1 MEKMNVVLATKTKEI
16 ADYKTYIE
24 IVNRVCYYDEPNG
37 NGVLLPYDDSAL
49 DIAQTLVGM
58 PVQAKYIVNDK
69 GEPDLSDHCVSVDD
83 DGNVTFGTESIG
95 VHTEVWVED
104 DTVQTFKGDI
114 KTLPCLFARQKIWK
128 RYPNYISAITKLYDE
143 GNLHN
148 SWEISSFEYLYENGT
163 KKLMSYVFEGNAYLG
178 SNVTPAYG
186 ESAKA
191 LDMSNLMVASALAQ
205 DVSALDT
212 DNSRKEDI
220 PMAEKAKENIEV
232 KTEVTEVSETEN
244 QETNTEV
251 VETTT
256 DTTEVTE
263 KVEDT
268 AEDVV
273 DENEEETK
281 EKVEET
287 SENKVNEETT
297 EEVSNETASLTADD
311 IARKVVE
318 LYEEQADGYFS
329 CYAHLSAEKTIWLK
343 DWSSDDLSIVVVKYE
358 VSDNNEVS
366 IVGEPVVTTL
376 KVDISTIYKEYSKV
390 VDKLNEAET
399 TISEL
404 SQYRDKYE
412 AMQSEIEKAELEE
425 AKKHLQD
432 MVDNA
437 DCLSEEEKHS
447 EEVSSLIENCDEEG
461 LTKYIGNKY
470 IQSSVKRTKKENK
483 KEISNVQHSFRKSLF
498 NDTEIST
505 QEEEAHSKAEDFR
518 SFVFN

>member
-16 ADYKTYIE
+16 ADYKTYVE

-95 VHTEVWVED
+95 VHTEVWIED
-104 DTVQTFKGDI
+104 DTIQTFKGEI

-148 SWEISSFEYLYENGT
+148 SWEVSSFEYLYENGT

-191 LDMSNLMVASALAQ
+191 LEMSNLMVASALAQ

-212 DNSRKEDI
+212 NNSRKEDI
-220 PMAEKAKENIEV
+220 PMAEKTKENIEV
-232 KTEVTEVSETEN
+232 ETEVTDISETEN
-244 QETNTEV
+244 QEANTEV

-256 DTTEVTE
+256 DTTEVKE

-268 AEDVV
+268 AE
-273 DENEEETK
+273 

-287 SENKVNEETT
+287 SENKTN
-297 EEVSNETASLTADD
+297 EEVSNENAENETASLTADD
-311 IARKVVE
+311 IARKVAE
-318 LYEEQADGYFS
+318 LYREQQSNEYFY

-343 DWSSDDLSIVVVKYE
+343 SWDGDDLSIVVVKYD
-358 VSDNNEVS
+358 VSDDDEVS
-366 IVGEPVVTTL
+366 IVGEPVETTL
-376 KVDISTIYKEYSKV
+376 KVDISTIYEEYSEV
-390 VDKLNEAET
+390 VNKLNEAET

-404 SQYRDKYE
+404 SQYKDKYE
-412 AMQSEIEKAELEE
+412 TMQSEIEKAELEE

-483 KEISNVQHSFRKSLF
+483 KEISNVQHSFKKSLF

>member
-95 VHTEVWVED
+95 VHTEVWIED
-104 DTVQTFKGDI
+104 DTVQTFKGEI

-148 SWEISSFEYLYENGT
+148 SWEVSSFEYLYENGT

-191 LDMSNLMVASALAQ
+191 LEMSNLMVASALAQ

-212 DNSRKEDI
+212 NNSRKEDI
-220 PMAEKAKENIEV
+220 PMTEKAKENIEV
-232 KTEVTEVSETEN
+232 ETEVTDISETEN
-244 QETNTEV
+244 QEVNTEV

-256 DTTEVTE
+256 DTTEVKE

-268 AEDVV
+268 AE
-273 DENEEETK
+273 

-287 SENKVNEETT
+287 SENKTNEEKT
-297 EEVSNETASLTADD
+297 EEISNENVENETASLTADD
-311 IARKVVE
+311 IARKVAE
-318 LYEEQADGYFS
+318 LYREQQSNECFY

-343 DWSSDDLSIVVVKYE
+343 SWDSDDLSIVVVKYD
-358 VSDNNEVS
+358 VSDDDEVS
-366 IVGEPVVTTL
+366 IVGEPVETIL
-376 KVDISTIYKEYSKV
+376 KVDISTIYKEYSEV
-390 VDKLNEAET
+390 VNKLNEAET

-425 AKKHLQD
+425 TKKHLQD

-483 KEISNVQHSFRKSLF
+483 KEISNVQHSFKKSLF

>member
-16 ADYKTYIE
+16 ADYKAYVE

-95 VHTEVWVED
+95 VHTEVWIED
-104 DTVQTFKGDI
+104 DTVQTFKGEI

-148 SWEISSFEYLYENGT
+148 SWEVSSFEYLYENGT

-191 LDMSNLMVASALAQ
+191 LEMSNLMVASALAQ

-212 DNSRKEDI
+212 NNSRKEDI
-220 PMAEKAKENIEV
+220 PMAEKTKENIEV
-232 KTEVTEVSETEN
+232 ETEVTDISETEN
-244 QETNTEV
+244 QEANTEV

-256 DTTEVTE
+256 DTTEVKE

-268 AEDVV
+268 AE
-273 DENEEETK
+273 

-287 SENKVNEETT
+287 SENKTN
-297 EEVSNETASLTADD
+297 EEVSNENAENETASLTADD
-311 IARKVVE
+311 IARKVAE
-318 LYEEQADGYFS
+318 LYREQQSNEYFY
-329 CYAHLSAEKTIWLK
+329 CYVHLSAEKTIWLK
-343 DWSSDDLSIVVVKYE
+343 SWDGDDLSIVVVKYD
-358 VSDNNEVS
+358 VSDDDEVS
-366 IVGEPVVTTL
+366 IVGEPVETTL
-376 KVDISTIYKEYSKV
+376 KVDISTIYEEYSEV
-390 VDKLNEAET
+390 VNKLNEAET

-404 SQYRDKYE
+404 SQYKDKYE
-412 AMQSEIEKAELEE
+412 TMQSEIEKAELEE

-483 KEISNVQHSFRKSLF
+483 KEISNVQHSFKKSLF

-505 QEEEAHSKAEDFR
+505 REEEAHSKAEDFR

>member
-1 MEKMNVVLATKTKEI
+1 MWYLPQKQKEI
-16 ADYKTYIE
+16 ADYKTYVG

-95 VHTEVWVED
+95 VHTEVWIED
-104 DTVQTFKGDI
+104 DTVQTFKGEI

-148 SWEISSFEYLYENGT
+148 SWEVSSFEYLYENGT

-191 LDMSNLMVASALAQ
+191 LEMSNLMVASALAQ

-212 DNSRKEDI
+212 NNSRKEDI
-220 PMAEKAKENIEV
+220 PMAEKTKENIEV
-232 KTEVTEVSETEN
+232 ETEVTDISETEN
-244 QETNTEV
+244 QEANTEV

-256 DTTEVTE
+256 DTTEVKE

-268 AEDVV
+268 AE
-273 DENEEETK
+273 

-287 SENKVNEETT
+287 SENKTN
-297 EEVSNETASLTADD
+297 EEVSNENAENETASLTADD
-311 IARKVVE
+311 IARKVAE
-318 LYEEQADGYFS
+318 LYREQQSNEYFY
-329 CYAHLSAEKTIWLK
+329 CYVHLSAEKTIWLK
-343 DWSSDDLSIVVVKYE
+343 SWDGDDLSIVVVKYD
-358 VSDNNEVS
+358 VSDDDEVS
-366 IVGEPVVTTL
+366 IVGEPVETTL
-376 KVDISTIYKEYSKV
+376 KVDISTIYKEYSEV
-390 VDKLNEAET
+390 VNKLNEAEI

-404 SQYRDKYE
+404 SQYKDKYE
-412 AMQSEIEKAELEE
+412 TMQSEIEKAELEE

-437 DCLSEEEKHS
+437 NCLSEEEKHS

-483 KEISNVQHSFRKSLF
+483 KEISNVQHSFKKSLF

>member
-16 ADYKTYIE
+16 ADYKTYVE

-95 VHTEVWVED
+95 VHTEVWIED
-104 DTVQTFKGDI
+104 DTIQTFKGEI

-148 SWEISSFEYLYENGT
+148 SWEVSSFEYLYENGT

-191 LDMSNLMVASALAQ
+191 LEMSNLMVASALAQ

-212 DNSRKEDI
+212 NNSRKEDI
-220 PMAEKAKENIEV
+220 PMAEKTKENIEV
-232 KTEVTEVSETEN
+232 ETEVTDIFETEN
-244 QETNTEV
+244 QEANTEV

-256 DTTEVTE
+256 DTTEVKE

-268 AEDVV
+268 AE
-273 DENEEETK
+273 

-287 SENKVNEETT
+287 SENKTN
-297 EEVSNETASLTADD
+297 EEVSNENAENETASLTADD
-311 IARKVVE
+311 IARKVAE
-318 LYEEQADGYFS
+318 LYREQQSNEYFY

-343 DWSSDDLSIVVVKYE
+343 SWDGDDLSIVVVKYD
-358 VSDNNEVS
+358 VSDDDEVS
-366 IVGEPVVTTL
+366 IVGEPVETTL
-376 KVDISTIYKEYSKV
+376 KVDISTIYEEYSEV
-390 VDKLNEAET
+390 VNKLNEAET

-404 SQYRDKYE
+404 SQYKDKYE
-412 AMQSEIEKAELEE
+412 TMQSEIEKAELEE

-437 DCLSEEEKHS
+437 NCLSEEEKHS

-483 KEISNVQHSFRKSLF
+483 KEISNVQHSFKKSLF

>member
-16 ADYKTYIE
+16 ADYKTYVG

-95 VHTEVWVED
+95 VHTEVWIED
-104 DTVQTFKGDI
+104 DTVQTFKGEI

-148 SWEISSFEYLYENGT
+148 SWEVSSFEYLYENGT

-191 LDMSNLMVASALAQ
+191 LEMSNLMVASALAQ

-212 DNSRKEDI
+212 NNSRKEDI
-220 PMAEKAKENIEV
+220 PMAEKTKENIEV
-232 KTEVTEVSETEN
+232 ETEVTDISETEN
-244 QETNTEV
+244 QEANTEV

-256 DTTEVTE
+256 DTTEVKE

-268 AEDVV
+268 AE
-273 DENEEETK
+273 

-287 SENKVNEETT
+287 SENKTN
-297 EEVSNETASLTADD
+297 EEVSNENAENETASLTADD
-311 IARKVVE
+311 IARKVAE
-318 LYEEQADGYFS
+318 LYREQQSNEYFY
-329 CYAHLSAEKTIWLK
+329 CYVHLSAEKTIWLK
-343 DWSSDDLSIVVVKYE
+343 SWDGDDLSIVVVKYD
-358 VSDNNEVS
+358 VSDDDEVS
-366 IVGEPVVTTL
+366 IVGEPVETTL
-376 KVDISTIYKEYSKV
+376 KVDISTIYKEYSEV
-390 VDKLNEAET
+390 VNKLNEAEI

-404 SQYRDKYE
+404 SQYKDKYE
-412 AMQSEIEKAELEE
+412 TMQSEIEKAELEE

-437 DCLSEEEKHS
+437 NCLSEEEKHS

-483 KEISNVQHSFRKSLF
+483 KEISNVQHSFKKSLF

>member
-16 ADYKTYIE
+16 ADYKTYVE

-95 VHTEVWVED
+95 VHTEVWIED
-104 DTVQTFKGDI
+104 DTIQTFKGEI
-114 KTLPCLFARQKIWK
+114 KILPCLFARQKIWK

-148 SWEISSFEYLYENGT
+148 SWEVSSFEYLYENGT

-191 LDMSNLMVASALAQ
+191 LEMSNLMVASALAQ

-212 DNSRKEDI
+212 NNSRKEDI
-220 PMAEKAKENIEV
+220 PMAEKTKENIEV
-232 KTEVTEVSETEN
+232 ETEVTDISETEN
-244 QETNTEV
+244 QEANTEV

-256 DTTEVTE
+256 DTTEVKE

-268 AEDVV
+268 AE
-273 DENEEETK
+273 

-287 SENKVNEETT
+287 SENKTN
-297 EEVSNETASLTADD
+297 EEVSNENAENETASLTADD
-311 IARKVVE
+311 IARKVAE
-318 LYEEQADGYFS
+318 LYREQQSNEYFY

-343 DWSSDDLSIVVVKYE
+343 SWDGDDLSIVVVKYD
-358 VSDNNEVS
+358 VSDDDEVS
-366 IVGEPVVTTL
+366 IVGEPVETTL
-376 KVDISTIYKEYSKV
+376 KVDISTIYEEYSEV
-390 VDKLNEAET
+390 VNKLNEAET

-404 SQYRDKYE
+404 SQYKDKYE
-412 AMQSEIEKAELEE
+412 TMQSEIEKAELEE

-483 KEISNVQHSFRKSLF
+483 KEISNVQHSFKKSLF

>member
-95 VHTEVWVED
+95 VHTEVWIED
-104 DTVQTFKGDI
+104 DTVQTFKGEI

-148 SWEISSFEYLYENGT
+148 SWEVSSFEYLYENGT

-191 LDMSNLMVASALAQ
+191 LEMSNLMVASALAQ

-212 DNSRKEDI
+212 NNSRKEDI
-220 PMAEKAKENIEV
+220 PMTEKTKENIEV
-232 KTEVTEVSETEN
+232 ETEVTDISETEN
-244 QETNTEV
+244 QKANTEV

-256 DTTEVTE
+256 DTTEAKE

-268 AEDVV
+268 AE
-273 DENEEETK
+273 

-287 SENKVNEETT
+287 SENKTNKEKA
-297 EEVSNETASLTADD
+297 EEVFNENVENETASLTADD

-318 LYEEQADGYFS
+318 LYEEQQPNEYFY

-343 DWSSDDLSIVVVKYE
+343 RWGSDDLSIVVVKYD
-358 VSDNNEVS
+358 VSDDDEVS
-366 IVGEPVVTTL
+366 IVGEPVKTTL
-376 KVDISTIYKEYSKV
+376 KVDISTIYKEYSEV

-404 SQYRDKYE
+404 SQYKDKYE
-412 AMQSEIEKAELEE
+412 TMQSEIEKAELEE
-425 AKKHLQD
+425 TKKYLQD

-483 KEISNVQHSFRKSLF
+483 KEISNVQHSFKKSLF

>member
-95 VHTEVWVED
+95 VHTEAWIED

-212 DNSRKEDI
+212 NNSRKEDI
-220 PMAEKAKENIEV
+220 PMAEKTKENIEV
-232 KTEVTEVSETEN
+232 ETEVTEVSETEN
-244 QETNTEV
+244 QEANTEV

-268 AEDVV
+268 AEDTNSEV
-273 DENEEETK
+273 ET
-281 EKVEET
+281 ET
-287 SENKVNEETT
+287 EEETT
-297 EEVSNETASLTADD
+297 EENSSEDIENETASLTAND
-311 IARKVVE
+311 IAYKVTN
-318 LYEEQADGYFS
+318 LYSEQTGKYFY

-343 DWSSDDLSIVVVKYE
+343 DWESDELSVVVVEYE
-358 VSDNNEVS
+358 VSDDGEVS
-366 IVGEPVVTTL
+366 IVGEPVETTL
-376 KVDISTIYKEYSKV
+376 KVDISTIYKEYSDV

-404 SQYRDKYE
+404 SQYKDKYE

-425 AKKHLQD
+425 TKKHLQD
-432 MVDNA
+432 MVDSA

-447 EEVSSLIENCDEEG
+447 EEVSSLIDNCDEEG

-518 SFVFN
+518 SFVLN

>member
-16 ADYKTYIE
+16 ADYKTYVE

-95 VHTEVWVED
+95 VHTEVWIED
-104 DTVQTFKGDI
+104 DTIQTFKGEI

-148 SWEISSFEYLYENGT
+148 SWEVSSFEYLYENGT

-191 LDMSNLMVASALAQ
+191 LEMSNLMVASALAQ

-212 DNSRKEDI
+212 NNSRKEDI
-220 PMAEKAKENIEV
+220 PMAEKTKENIEV
-232 KTEVTEVSETEN
+232 ETEVTDISETEN
-244 QETNTEV
+244 QEANTEV

-256 DTTEVTE
+256 DTTEVKE

-268 AEDVV
+268 AE
-273 DENEEETK
+273 

-287 SENKVNEETT
+287 SENKTN
-297 EEVSNETASLTADD
+297 EEVSNENAENETASLTADD
-311 IARKVVE
+311 IARKVAE
-318 LYEEQADGYFS
+318 LYREQQSNEYFY

-343 DWSSDDLSIVVVKYE
+343 SWDGDDLSIVVVKYD
-358 VSDNNEVS
+358 VSDDDEVS
-366 IVGEPVVTTL
+366 IVGEPVETTL
-376 KVDISTIYKEYSKV
+376 KVDISTIYEEYSEV
-390 VDKLNEAET
+390 VNKLNEAET

-404 SQYRDKYE
+404 SQYKDKYE
-412 AMQSEIEKAELEE
+412 TMQSEIEKAELEE

-437 DCLSEEEKHS
+437 NCLSEEEKHS

-483 KEISNVQHSFRKSLF
+483 KEISNVQHSFKKSLF